1 MWRTNSRR
9 NLATSVLL
17 SAILIGA
24 APTSAIADPGGVV
37 PGLHGRGDGAPV
49 VAPLARGSG
58 LRRNFVIGGPV
69 LAPRS
74 EVRYGHYGRPA
85 LGYGSIYYG
94 APSVVYEMPYQ
105 DRMYCPESRAYYPAV
120 QECATPWLRMRP
132 GGGVTADSPIPMPSG
147 QPYGY

>member
-1 MWRTNSRR
+1 MWRTNTQR
-9 NLATSVLL
+9 NLANSLLL
-17 SAILIGA
+17 SVILIGA
-24 APTSAIADPGGVV
+24 APTSAVADPGGVV
-37 PGLHGRGDGAPV
+37 LGVHGRGDGALL
-49 VAPLARGSG
+49 VAPPARGTG
-58 LRRNFVIGGPV
+58 LRRDFVIGGPV

-74 EVRYGHYGRPA
+74 DVRYGHPA

-94 APSVVYEMPYQ
+94 TPNVIYEMPYQ

-132 GGGVTADSPIPMPSG
+132 GGGVSADSPIPMPSG